1 MVCHGWL
8 SWPNAWNTGGL
19 VMVSPPMSICGRT
32 PGACPM
38 NATVPL
44 RLLGIASSVSLVNRV
59 ADVVETTSTTGEAP
73 ETVTVSV
80 IAPSFICMSIFATN
94 DAVRMMPSR
103 RTV

>member
-1 MVCHGWL
+1 MK
-8 SWPNAWNTGGL
+8 
-19 VMVSPPMSICGRT
+19 
-32 PGACPM
+32 
-38 NATVPL
+38 ATVPF
-44 RLLGIASSVSLVNRV
+44 RLLGMASSVSRVSRV